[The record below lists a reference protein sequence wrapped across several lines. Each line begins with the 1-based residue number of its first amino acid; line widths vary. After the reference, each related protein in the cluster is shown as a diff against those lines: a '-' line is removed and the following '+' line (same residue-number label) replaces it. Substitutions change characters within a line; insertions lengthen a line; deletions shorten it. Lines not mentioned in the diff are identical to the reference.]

1 MQEKEQHLQQPI
13 RFVILGVPYS
23 IIPSDDLS
31 EDEIHELIE
40 YVKGLVNI
48 YSQKGADEQQIP
60 LLVALHIADEHRKLQ
75 ASYETPL
82 YRLVEKLHTAIE
94 DAE

>member
-1 MQEKEQHLQQPI
+1 MQQKEQQPQQAI

-23 IIPSDDLS
+23 IIPSEELS
-31 EDEIHELIE
+31 EDELHELIE
-40 YVKGLVNI
+40 YVKRLVNS

-60 LLVALHIADEHRKLQ
+60 LLVALHIADEKRRLQ
-75 ASYETPL
+75 ASYEAPL
-82 YRLVEKLHTAIE
+82 HRLVEKLHIAIE

>member
-1 MQEKEQHLQQPI
+1 MQQKEQQPQQAI

-23 IIPSDDLS
+23 IIPNEELS

-40 YVKGLVNI
+40 YVKGLVKS

-60 LLVALHIADEHRKLQ
+60 LLVALHIADEMRKLQ

-82 YRLVEKLHTAIE
+82 YRLVEKLHIAIE